1 MAPDG
6 GDGDEEDEQ
15 AYIGLNISST
25 EKQEWQDWVKDN
37 RQYDTLTGLIKRAVR
52 NQIAYDKDEGP
63 WAETQPAESVEV
75 ESVESVEAEVDL
87 DPILNQLTELSTD
100 VQQFHEEFREFTD
113 TRSITDDPTSDA
125 FLSLLTNIR
134 SPCP

>member
-52 NQIAYDKDEGP
+52 NQIA
-63 WAETQPAESVEV
+63 
-75 ESVESVEAEVDL
+75 
-87 DPILNQLTELSTD
+87 
-100 VQQFHEEFREFTD
+100 
-113 TRSITDDPTSDA
+113 
-125 FLSLLTNIR
+125 
-134 SPCP
+134 